1 MHELP
6 VSKSIL
12 EIILRHAEQAQAKR
26 VTDVYIV
33 IGQLATLMD
42 DSIQFYWD
50 IIAENTPAQGARLH
64 FKRIPAQLQ
73 CMVCSEKYSPTGDE
87 IRCPNCDSVGVKIIS
102 GEEFYVEAI
111 DVEEQGVVS

>member
-6 VSKSIL
+6 ASKSIL
-12 EIILRHAEQAQAKR
+12 EIILRHAEQAHAKR

-33 IGQLATLMD
+33 IGKLATLMD

-50 IIAENTPAQGARLH
+50 IIAEGTPAQGARLH

-73 CMVCSEKYSPTGDE
+73 CMVCSEKYSPTEEE
-87 IRCPNCDSVGVKIIS
+87 IRCPNCGSVGVKVIA
-102 GEEFYVEAI
+102 GEEFFVEAI
-111 DVEEQGVVS
+111 DVE